1 MAKEIIWAYRA
12 QQDRKEILQ
21 YWRQRN
27 QSNVYSKKLNLL
39 FKQAISL
46 IVQHPKIGRRTDFEN
61 VRVKSV
67 RDYLIFYEELPDAIY
82 IPPIWDNRRNPEKI
96 PY

>member
-1 MAKEIIWAYRA
+1 MAKQIIWAYRA

-21 YWRQRN
+21 CWRQRN
-27 QSNVYSKKLNLL
+27 QSNVFSKKLNLL
-39 FKQAISL
+39 FKQAVSL

-82 IPPIWDNRRNPEKI
+82 ILSI
-96 PY
+96 

>member
-1 MAKEIIWAYRA
+1 MAKQIIRAYRA

-27 QSNVYSKKLNLL
+27 QSNFYSKKLNLL
-39 FKQAISL
+39 FKQAVSL

-67 RDYLIFYEELPDAIY
+67 RDYLIFYEELPDAI
-82 IPPIWDNRRNPEKI
+82 
-96 PY
+96 